1 MIVLS
6 ISAVFVRMRGGFAF
20 VMEGLGGVFCTSA
33 RGTLSVCGISADM
46 VDVFPASMPEK
57 TEVYEGISG
66 LLGSCSSARM
76 SGLFCSHPL
85 PKVLLVAYRLTDN
98 DKKCPLAE
106 AIRVVEQFEGGIRII
121 FIVYRGE

>member
-66 LLGSCSSARM
+66 LLGSCSSAR
-76 SGLFCSHPL
+76 
-85 PKVLLVAYRLTDN
+85 KVLLVAYRLTDN